1 MKLDAYLVRTI
12 RSAPGVIQFWK
23 SCKDL
28 TEMLDVGVP
37 TIQRKS
43 SACIE
48 ILQRVEADSVN
59 TWDVY
64 TIFGEWYLGNGD
76 STIMS
81 CECRD
86 GFAFKKV
93 AEFQEMGVDMHVHA
107 YRHCSLESYGIEQE
121 ASSATPA

>member
-1 MKLDAYLVRTI
+1 MKLDAYLVRSI
-12 RSAPGVIQFWK
+12 RPAPGAVQFWK

-28 TEMLDVGVP
+28 AEMLDIGVP
-37 TIQRKS
+37 AIQRKT
-43 SACIE
+43 SARIE

-64 TIFGEWYLGNGD
+64 TIIGEQYFGDGNSGLI
-76 STIMS
+76 T

-93 AEFQEMGVDMHVHA
+93 VEFGEMGADMHVHA

-121 ASSATPA
+121 ASC